1 MDDEY
6 LRIEGISK
14 RYGVV
19 EALKNVSFSVRKGE
33 IHTLLGENGAG
44 KSTLVKVIKG
54 EVVPDSG
61 SLFLG
66 LNFSNFLPSRN
77 TSNVIVLASVV
88 SAIEGDVDTDR
99 NSPAKRTPAT
109 GPSEKLP
116 MRMAP
121 IR

>member
-6 LRIEGISK
+6 LHIESISK

-61 SLFLG
+61 SLFLDG
-66 LNFSNFLPSRN
+66 KKFEKFSP
-77 TSNVIVLASVV
+77 
-88 SAIEGDVDTDR
+88 GM
-99 NSPAKRTPAT
+99 P
-109 GPSEKLP
+109 
-116 MRMAP
+116 
-121 IR
+121 